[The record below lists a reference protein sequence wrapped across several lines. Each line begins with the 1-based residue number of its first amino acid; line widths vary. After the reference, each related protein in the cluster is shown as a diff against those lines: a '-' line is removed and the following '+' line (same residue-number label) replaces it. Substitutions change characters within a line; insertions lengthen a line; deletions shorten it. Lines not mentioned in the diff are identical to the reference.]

1 MRRIVDLTG
10 RKFGKLTVIKLE
22 SERTKAGQANW
33 LCECECGTLLV
44 LSQLVSRKKTSCGCD
59 RVKSKVSNPQYAGV
73 YWSQLTLGW
82 NTRINGITVGICAKK
97 TDAVKIYH
105 IADSIVK
112 EGL

>member
-1 MRRIVDLTG
+1 MGRIVDLIG

-33 LCECECGTLLV
+33 LCECECGTQLV
-44 LSQLVSRKKTSCGCD
+44 LSQLGSQKKISCGCD
-59 RVKSKVSNPQYAGV
+59 RVKSQVSKSHAGV
-73 YWSQLTLGW
+73 HWSQLTLGW
-82 NTRINGITVGICAKK
+82 NTRINGVTVGICAKK

-105 IADSIVK
+105 IAASIVK